1 MSTFISL
8 LSEIWWQLLIVI
20 GLWFGILFYF
30 RANPK
35 GVVRR
40 LEKDS
45 IRVDAEPPVYLKKTK
60 WTNEWRTIY
69 PIVKLETIP
78 TKENGEFDF
87 DADWSNVKYDKLR
100 FFFGSKGMAIKTII
114 MVAIVFLA
122 IFGIYEIISS
132 YNQIISNP
140 LVQSCIQNAGIQI
153 R

>member
-1 MSTFISL
+1 MNSFITFL
-8 LSEIWWQLLIVI
+8 GEIWWQLLLVI
-20 GLWFGILFYF
+20 GLWLGVLFYF

-35 GVVRR
+35 EVVRR

-45 IRVDAEPPVYLKKTK
+45 IRVDVEPPVYLKKTK

-100 FFFGSKGMAIKTII
+100 FFFGSKGMAITTLII
-114 MVAIVFLA
+114 VVIVFLA
-122 IFGIYEIISS
+122 ILGVYEIISS

-140 LVQSCIQNAGIQI
+140 LVQNCIRNAGIKI
-153 R
+153 V